1 MRNSCT
7 MKRVF
12 CCGSTGVV
20 INVMHFVSCFHYK
33 KSTMHLWRITA
44 LSTGDIAT
52 LLPKSEVNYKR
63 QLQCRQYWKGHCT
76 LSGHNYYGETYILME
91 SHQKLGA
98 LLAHWFLHLW
108 YETHIPR
115 LRSTSTSVPF

>member
-12 CCGSTGVV
+12 RCGSTGAV

-63 QLQCRQYWKGHCT
+63 QLQCRQYWRGTEHYQGIITMEKHIFLWSHTKNWGHSLPT
-76 LSGHNYYGETYILME
+76 GSYTYGMK
-91 SHQKLGA
+91 H
-98 LLAHWFLHLW
+98 
-108 YETHIPR
+108 
-115 LRSTSTSVPF
+115 TSPN